1 MTWPAAGNPGEDKP
15 AITPDTNHGQD
26 RRHNRSERNHTQE
39 MPMNVETANRIS
51 AALRIHDEHEALHA
65 AAQQLVKIVEGVSE
79 PHGGWRSKQRCGLR
93 LKDTPEW
100 ALFYCAF
107 KDAEAKSSNNS

>member
-1 MTWPAAGNPGEDKP
+1 MSRRPTLLRPVPNYNELQ
-15 AITPDTNHGQD
+15 TPQNQ
-26 RRHNRSERNHTQE
+26 
-39 MPMNVETANRIS
+39 MKVETANRIA
-51 AALRIHDEHEALHA
+51 AALRIHDEYEAMHT
-65 AAQQLVKIVEGVSE
+65 AAQQLVRIVEGVSE

-107 KDAEAKSSNNS
+107 KDTEAKLSNVKLTRDAGAQNL

>member
-1 MTWPAAGNPGEDKP
+1 MPRRPTLLRPV
-15 AITPDTNHGQD
+15 PD
-26 RRHNRSERNHTQE
+26 HNERPPPKDQ
-39 MPMNVETANRIS
+39 MNVETANRIS
-51 AALRIHDEHEALHA
+51 SALRIHDEYEALHA
-65 AAQQLVKIVEGVSE
+65 AAQQLVKIVEGVAE

-107 KDAEAKSSNNS
+107 KDTEAKSSNSRDEQPGALAVQEAE

>member
-1 MTWPAAGNPGEDKP
+1 MPGGP
-15 AITPDTNHGQD
+15 TLLRPVPD
-26 RRHNRSERNHTQE
+26 HNERPPQKDQ
-39 MPMNVETANRIS
+39 MNVETANRIS
-51 AALRIHDEHEALHA
+51 TALRIHDEYEALYA

-79 PHGGWRSKQRCGLR
+79 PYGGWRSKQRCGLR

-107 KDAEAKSSNNS
+107 KDAEAKSSNAEL